1 MKNKMN
7 NACHIEGLLYQH
19 SLESKVSGPNSAN
32 PGTEYITGTIEIA
45 TDNAIT
51 NIVPVHFTYVTA
63 TTSKGTANATYATL
77 MNIVNGTYGSVMKD
91 GSDKAIKLR
100 IDTAIGLNEFFSDR
114 NGKEELVSVKRN
126 EGGFV
131 HVVNALD
138 DNEANRSTFD
148 VDIIITGVTH
158 LEADPDRQT
167 VDKAIIKGAIFDFR
181 KSLLPIELSATDP
194 RAIGYFEDLE
204 ASPKNPI
211 FTRVKGSQISE
222 TITRTIEE
230 ESAFG
235 APSVREVKSTRKD
248 FVITWAQT
256 TPYAWDDEG
265 SILASEL
272 KEAMAARETYLA
284 TLKQRN
290 DEYKANRGNAIG
302 GAAPKTAATTA
313 PAPGGFNF

>member
-1 MKNKMN
+1 MKNKMI
-7 NACHIEGLLYQH
+7 NATHIEGLLYQH
-19 SLESKVSGPNSAN
+19 TLEKKVSGPNSAN
-32 PGTEYITGTIEIA
+32 PGTEFISGNIEIA
-45 TDNAIT
+45 TDGAIT

-63 TTSKGTANATYATL
+63 TTSKGNTNATYATL
-77 MNIVNGTYGSVMKD
+77 MNIINGTSGSVMKD
-91 GSDKAIKLR
+91 GADKAVKLR
-100 IDTAIGLNEFFSDR
+100 VDSAIGLNEFYSDR

-138 DNEANRSTFD
+138 DNEANRNTFD
-148 VDIIITGVTH
+148 VDIIITGVSH
-158 LEADPDRQT
+158 VEADEDRQT
-167 VDKAIIKGAIFDFR
+167 PEKAIIKGAIFDFR
-181 KSLLPIELSATDP
+181 KALLPIELSATDP

-211 FTRVKGSQISE
+211 FTRVKGSQVSE

-256 TPYAWDDEG
+256 NLYEWDSEG
-265 SILASEL
+265 SITANEL
-272 KEAMAARETYLA
+272 RDAMAARETYLA
-284 TLKQRN
+284 TVKQRN
-290 DEYKANRGNAIG
+290 DEYKASKGNAI
-302 GAAPKTAATTA
+302 AAAKPATTV
-313 PAPGGFNF
+313 APGGFNF